1 LVDETEQLRALME
14 ADRWIDR
21 VGAQREHLVE
31 MAELSALEGDLRGF
45 AKDLQEA
52 KAAQTPVRSAYEA
65 AQHDTERLSLA
76 LVTSRNDSRRSTAN
90 ARELAAIHTELEHV
104 RQLLS
109 SAEDIELGLLI
120 DVEPLDEAVSAI
132 KAHAQPGLARRGELQ
147 ATIAQLQSTL
157 DEEITSLR
165 VARVA
170 RADALSPDLL
180 KRYQGVMSRVG
191 PRGCRRLRPDA
202 ATGAASRCRR
212 LTSTA
217 GRPRRPGRS
226 WPVPNA
232 VGCCCRDHS
241 RSPRTDH
248 DQRRKTA
255 GGSQ

>member
-21 VGAQREHLVE
+21 VSSQREHLVE
-31 MAELSALEGDLRGF
+31 IAELSALEGDLRGF

-52 KAAQTPVRSAYEA
+52 KAAQNPVRSAYEA
-65 AQHDTERLSLA
+65 AQHDTERLSTRARDLEKR
-76 LVTSRNDSRRSTAN
+76 LTSLTAN

-109 SAEDIELGLLI
+109 SAEDLELGLLI
-120 DVEPLDEAVSAI
+120 DVEPLDEAVGAI

-191 PRGCRRLRPDA
+191 VAGAALVEAGRCDGCRIALSPLDVDRWKAQAPGTFMACPECGRLLLP
-202 ATGAASRCRR
+202 
-212 LTSTA
+212 
-217 GRPRRPGRS
+217 
-226 WPVPNA
+226 
-232 VGCCCRDHS
+232 
-241 RSPRTDH
+241 
-248 DQRRKTA
+248 
-255 GGSQ
+255 